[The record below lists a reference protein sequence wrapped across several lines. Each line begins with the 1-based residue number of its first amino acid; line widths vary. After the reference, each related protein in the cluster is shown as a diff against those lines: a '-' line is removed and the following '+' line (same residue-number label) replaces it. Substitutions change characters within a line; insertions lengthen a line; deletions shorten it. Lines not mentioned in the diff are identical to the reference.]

1 MVAPEAF
8 RRSQEVAP
16 ASGQQ
21 SVAPA
26 SCRQSP
32 AVGTDQVDLHD
43 LSVRE
48 IRALLASLDRPD
60 PELFSRLTRDPR
72 ASVRRLG
79 YGALR
84 HGRNLAAN
92 ESIFRDAEVQFIAGA
107 DEAGRGALA
116 GPLVAAA
123 VMFDPG
129 TVVKGVND
137 SKLLTP
143 ERRDEL
149 YEVIMDVAQS
159 VSVVFVDTGLIDRF
173 GIQPVN
179 MQALGGALA
188 GIDERCQ
195 CAICDH
201 FKLTGCSVPTYG
213 IPKADQTF
221 QSVAAAS
228 IVAKVE
234 RDRVMCSF
242 HLRFPRY
249 NFKENKGYA
258 TEEHISA
265 LAAYGPCELHRLTF
279 SSVLPDEELSLWESS
294 SAGD

>member
-1 MVAPEAF
+1 MDTHE
-8 RRSQEVAP
+8 
-16 ASGQQ
+16 
-21 SVAPA
+21 
-26 SCRQSP
+26 
-32 AVGTDQVDLHD
+32 

-72 ASVRRLG
+72 ASVRQLG

-84 HGRNLAAN
+84 QGRSLAAN
-92 ESIFRDAEVQFIAGA
+92 ESIFRADGVQFIAGA

-129 TVVKGVND
+129 AVVKGVND

-143 ERRDEL
+143 ERREEL
-149 YEVIMDVAQS
+149 YEAITDIAES
-159 VSVVFVDTGLIDRF
+159 ISVVFMDAGLIDRF

-179 MQALGGALA
+179 MQALGGALD

-201 FKLTGCSVPTYG
+201 FKLTGCAVPTFG
-213 IPKADQTF
+213 IPKADATF

-234 RDRVMCSF
+234 RDRVMRSF
-242 HLRFPRY
+242 HRRFPRY
-249 NFKENKGYA
+249 NFEENKGYA

-279 SSVLPDEELSLWESS
+279 SSVLPSEEPSLWESPD
-294 SAGD
+294 AGA

>member
-1 MVAPEAF
+1 M
-8 RRSQEVAP
+8 
-16 ASGQQ
+16 
-21 SVAPA
+21 
-26 SCRQSP
+26 
-32 AVGTDQVDLHD
+32 
-43 LSVRE
+43 LS
-48 IRALLASLDRPD
+48 SLDKPD
-60 PELFSRLTRDPR
+60 PELFSRLTGDPR

-84 HGRNLAAN
+84 HGRSLAAN
-92 ESIFRDAEVQFIAGA
+92 ENIFRSAEIQFLAGA

-129 TVVKGVND
+129 VVINGVND
-137 SKLLTP
+137 SKLLSP
-143 ERRDEL
+143 ERREEL
-149 YEVIMDVAQS
+149 YEVITDIAVS
-159 VSVVFVDTGLIDRF
+159 VSVVFMDPGLIDRF

-201 FKLTGCSVPTYG
+201 FKLAGCSVPTYG

-234 RDRVMCSF
+234 RDRVMRSF
-242 HLRFPRY
+242 HRRFPHY
-249 NFKENKGYA
+249 NFEENKGYA

-265 LAAYGPCELHRLTF
+265 LAAYGPCELHRLSF
-279 SSVLPDEELSLWESS
+279 SSVLPDEELSLWENSN
-294 SAGD
+294 GKE

>member
-1 MVAPEAF
+1 
-8 RRSQEVAP
+8 
-16 ASGQQ
+16 
-21 SVAPA
+21 
-26 SCRQSP
+26 
-32 AVGTDQVDLHD
+32 VDTHE

-72 ASVRRLG
+72 ASVRQLG
-79 YGALR
+79 YAALR
-84 HGRNLAAN
+84 QGRSLAAN
-92 ESIFRDAEVQFIAGA
+92 ESIFRADGVHFIAGA

-123 VMFDPG
+123 VMFDPDA
-129 TVVKGVND
+129 VVKGVND
-137 SKLLTP
+137 SKLLSP
-143 ERRDEL
+143 ERREEL
-149 YEVIMDVAQS
+149 YEAITDIAES
-159 VSVVFVDTGLIDRF
+159 ISVVFMDAGLIDRF

-179 MQALGGALA
+179 MQALGGALD

-201 FKLTGCSVPTYG
+201 FKLTGCAVPTFG
-213 IPKADQTF
+213 IPKADATF

-234 RDRVMCSF
+234 RDRVMRSF
-242 HLRFPRY
+242 HRRFPRY
-249 NFKENKGYA
+249 NFEENKGYA

-279 SSVLPDEELSLWESS
+279 SSVLPSEEPSLWEGPD
-294 SAGD
+294 AGA